1 METGKTTQG
10 GKRPSM
16 QSIADNVYVEDQYL
30 GVTLGVVRAPRG
42 LIEIDAPPAP
52 EDSRSWRAA
61 LMSLNGGSERVL
73 LILDAHPDRT
83 LGARAMECTVIAQE
97 QTAQVFRTRPTTFK
111 AQGTET
117 GADWETIPGLGT
129 VRWAAPEISF
139 GVRLGLHWDDSPVA
153 LEHHPGPTSGAMWV
167 ILQEQKV
174 VFVGDLVAKN
184 QPPFLAH
191 ADLPAWI
198 EGLNELM
205 SPAYRGFTV
214 VSGRGGT
221 VSAATMRAQAELI
234 KRLHDRLEKLARR
247 GSSPDAAEKLAETF
261 AGGFRASASKHKQ
274 FAQRLRYG
282 LRHYYARQ
290 YKTGMYAEE

>member
-1 METGKTTQG
+1 
-10 GKRPSM
+10 
-16 QSIADNVYVEDQYL
+16 
-30 GVTLGVVRAPRG
+30 
-42 LIEIDAPPAP
+42 
-52 EDSRSWRAA
+52 
-61 LMSLNGGSERVL
+61 VL

-97 QTAQVFRTRPTTFK
+97 KTAEVFRTRPTTFK

-139 GVRLGLHWDDSPVA
+139 GAQMTLHWDDAPVV
-153 LEHHPGPTSGAMWV
+153 LEHHPGPTLGSMWV
-167 ILQEQKV
+167 ILQAQKI

-191 ADLPAWI
+191 ADLPNWI
-198 EGLNELM
+198 EGLETLLT
-205 SPAYRGFTV
+205 PEYRGFTM

-221 VSAATMRAQAELI
+221 VSTANIKAQLELT
-234 KRLHDRLEKLARR
+234 KKVHDRLEKLAKR

-261 AGGFRASASKHKQ
+261 LGGFRATAAKHKQ

-282 LRHYYARQ
+282 LRHYYARH
-290 YKTGMYAEE
+290 YRMGSSAEE

>member
-1 METGKTTQG
+1 
-10 GKRPSM
+10 M
-16 QSIADNVYVEDQYL
+16 QSTAKNVYIEDQYL
-30 GVTLGVVRAPRG
+30 GVTLGVIQQARG
-42 LIEIDAPPAP
+42 LIQVDAPPSP

-61 LMSLNGGSERVL
+61 LMSLSGGPERVL

-97 QTAQVFRTRPTTFK
+97 KTAEVFRTRPTTFK

-139 GVRLGLHWDDSPVA
+139 GEQMTLHWDETPVV
-153 LEHHPGPTSGAMWV
+153 LEHHAGPTSGSMWA
-167 ILQEQKV
+167 ILQDQKV
-174 VFVGDLVAKN
+174 VFVGDLVARS

-198 EGLNELM
+198 EGLEKLLT
-205 SPAYRGFTV
+205 AEYRGFAV
-214 VSGRGGT
+214 ISGRGGT
-221 VSAATMRAQAELI
+221 VSTAHIKTQLELM
-234 KRLHDRLEKLARR
+234 KRLHDRLEKLAKRT
-247 GSSPDAAEKLAETF
+247 SSPDAAEKLTETF
-261 AGGFRASASKHKQ
+261 LAGFRSSATKHKQ

-282 LRHYYARQ
+282 LRNYYARH
-290 YKTGMYAEE
+290 YKMGSSAEE